1 MNSNKKA
8 FTMIELVIVMS
19 IIALLGGMLGFQ
31 VLAGK
36 GSKTSEVKAKDLM
49 NARNAMKNI
58 VRELRN
64 IERIQSVGENN
75 IEYFSSEDGEKYNLV
90 LEEGKLRKVGFANF
104 DEKEIAELEKLN
116 FNLKSGEKKD
126 NIINISLMA
135 GNVNLDTN
143 LLIRS
148 KQ

>member
-1 MNSNKKA
+1 VSFNRKA
-8 FTMIELVIVMS
+8 FTMIELVIVIS
-19 IIALLGGMLGFQ
+19 IIAIVGGMLGFQ

-49 NARNAMKNI
+49 NARNAMKTI

-75 IEYFSSEDGEKYNLV
+75 IEYFSAEDGEKYNLV
-90 LEEGKLRKVGFANF
+90 LEEGKLKKVGFDNF

-116 FNLKSGEKKD
+116 FNLKSGDKKD

-135 GNVNLDTN
+135 GNVNLDTS

>member
-1 MNSNKKA
+1 MSFNRKA
-8 FTMIELVIVMS
+8 FTMIELVIVIS
-19 IIALLGGMLGFQ
+19 IIAIVGGMLGFQ

-49 NARNAMKNI
+49 NARNAMKTI

-75 IEYFSSEDGEKYNLV
+75 IEYFSAEDGEKYNLV
-90 LEEGKLRKVGFANF
+90 LEEGKLKKVGFDNF

-116 FNLKSGEKKD
+116 FNLKSGDKKD

-135 GNVNLDTN
+135 GNVNLDTS